1 MDMYRIFHPKPM
13 NAHSTQH
20 HIKLLKII
28 HIQRYKINICKS
40 KKTEIIPSIP
50 SYPNALKLKIACKQI
65 SSKYTNSFRLN
76 SSTLSDEWV
85 NA

>member
-13 NAHSTQH
+13 NPHSTQH
-20 HIKLLKII
+20 HMELLKII
-28 HIQRYKINICKS
+28 HIQRCKINLCKS
-40 KKTEIIPSIP
+40 MKLEIIPSIP
-50 SYPNALKLKIACKQI
+50 SYSNALKRKMSCKQI

-76 SSTLSDEWV
+76 NSILSDEWV